1 MTLGEEFVYNRSSPM
16 RSLVRYVLLG
26 GSLFLS
32 GAAARAE
39 QPGPGVL
46 PVQVIAIQSDGAD
59 DQAEALTAAIRSRVR
74 AVRSFSLH
82 DSDFALEVLT
92 LGFKCGD
99 IPDEACQAKIGDHI
113 HADRYIWGTVKR
125 SKSQRQVTAEIRLWT
140 RGRPTARTQ
149 LTFSD
154 NLTTP
159 GDEALKR
166 LVEDALGKLLEPPK
180 SEPPPAASTPARVPG
195 VVPPIPTASA
205 ARVDAP
211 PTASAD
217 IPEEASSDGRRTT
230 GWVAVGLGG
239 VLLGV
244 GVYSVVRVH
253 VIDSDDRVEA
263 YRQGFHSGVDVCDQ
277 ARSGVESKISGAATA
292 AQMKDFC
299 SSATTFQTLQYI
311 FFGIGAISAGAG
323 IYLLASDKTPPPSST
338 SQLRVLP
345 SCGGAGAPPDHSYKL

>member
-1 MTLGEEFVYNRSSPM
+1 MTLGDEFVYNRSSPM
-16 RSLVRYVLLG
+16 RSLARFVLLG

-32 GAAARAE
+32 GAVARAE

-74 AVRSFSLH
+74 TVRGYSLH

-92 LGFKCGD
+92 LGFKCGE
-99 IPDEACQAKIGDHI
+99 IPDESCQAKIGDHI

-125 SKSQRQVTAEIRLWT
+125 SKTQRQVTAELRLWA
-140 RGRPTARTQ
+140 RGVPTARTQ

-154 NLTTP
+154 NLTAP

-180 SEPPPAASTPARVPG
+180 GAAAPPPLAASSPPRVPAI
-195 VVPPIPTASA
+195 VPPIPTASA
-205 ARVDAP
+205 AR
-211 PTASAD
+211 TAAVTPVD

-230 GWVAVGLGG
+230 GWAAVGLGG
-239 VLLGV
+239 VLLAA

-253 VIDSDDRVEA
+253 AIDTDDRVEA

-277 ARSGVESKISGAATA
+277 ARSGVESKVSGAATPT
-292 AQMKDFC
+292 QMKDF
-299 SSATTFQTLQYI
+299 
-311 FFGIGAISAGAG
+311 
-323 IYLLASDKTPPPSST
+323 
-338 SQLRVLP
+338 
-345 SCGGAGAPPDHSYKL
+345 